1 MHIDTRVARF
11 DAAPG
16 DPYRPTSTPI
26 YQTATFGQDS
36 ASEFGEYDYSRSGNP
51 TRTVLEAKLADLE
64 GGTIGFALASG
75 MAALSVLLRSVLAP
89 SADTDSHA
97 GWLLVGADLYGGTTR
112 LIEKL
117 VAPLGVCVRS
127 VDTTDL
133 AATSAAL
140 DELQGRRGRGLVLL
154 ETPSNPLLRVT
165 DLRAVARLAKQ
176 AGALLAVDN
185 TALSP
190 YFQRPLEH
198 GADIVVHSGTKH
210 LGGHGD
216 VTAGVLVTKDKDVAG
231 GLAFLQNAEGI
242 ALGPFESWLLLRGI
256 KTLGVRVAQEAR
268 NAMEVALFL
277 ARKLGPQ
284 NVFYPGLESHQGHL
298 LQKSQASGFG
308 QLISFRAGDAPSAK
322 AICEATRLFT
332 IAVSFGSTNS
342 TISMPCRMS
351 HASVPDEAIAAGRVA
366 ALPGDL
372 VRLSIGLESPR
383 DLICDLEAA
392 MGELPVVVDQLGALD
407 LLAVRGDG

>member
-1 MHIDTRVARF
+1 MHIDTRVARL

-26 YQTATFGQDS
+26 YQTATFGQAS
-36 ASEFGEYDYSRSGNP
+36 ASEFGQYDYSRSGNP

-64 GGTIGFALASG
+64 GGRSGFALASG
-75 MAALSVLLRSVLAP
+75 MAALSVMLRSVLAP
-89 SADTDSHA
+89 SAGSKTQA

-117 VAPLGVCVRS
+117 VAPLGVEVRS

-133 AATSAAL
+133 SATSAAL
-140 DELQGRRGRGLVLL
+140 DEPQGRRGRGLVLL
-154 ETPSNPLLRVT
+154 ETPSNPLLRIT

-216 VTAGVLVTKDKDVAG
+216 VTAGVLVTKDKDIAEG
-231 GLAFLQNAEGI
+231 IAFLQNAEGI

-268 NAMEVALFL
+268 NALEVALFL
-277 ARKLGPQ
+277 AQKLGTE
-284 NVFYPGLESHQGHL
+284 NVFYPGLESHPGHR
-298 LQKSQASGFG
+298 LQESQASGFG
-308 QLISFRAGDAPSAK
+308 QLISFRAGDAASAK

-332 IAVSFGSTNS
+332 ITVSFGSTNS

-351 HASVPDEAIAAGRVA
+351 HASIPDEAIAAGRVA
-366 ALPGDL
+366 ALPADL
-372 VRLSIGLESPR
+372 VRLSIGLENPR
-383 DLICDLEAA
+383 DLIRDLEAA
-392 MGELPVVVDQLGALD
+392 MGELPVVVDKLGALD
-407 LLAVRGDG
+407 LGAVQGDG

>member
-1 MHIDTRVARF
+1 MHIDTKVARF

-26 YQTATFGQDS
+26 YQTATFGQAS

-64 GGTIGFALASG
+64 GGQSGFALASG
-75 MAALSVLLRSVLAP
+75 MAALSVLLRSVLAL
-89 SADTDSHA
+89 SAGPDTRA

-117 VAPLGVCVRS
+117 VAPLGVEVRS

-133 AATSAAL
+133 VATSAAL
-140 DELQGRRGRGLVLL
+140 TELRSRPGPGLVLL

-165 DLRAVARLAKQ
+165 DLGAIARLVKE

-216 VTAGVLVTKDKDVAG
+216 VTAGVLVTSNKVVAG
-231 GLAFLQNAEGI
+231 GIAFLQNAEGI

-268 NAMEVALFL
+268 NAQEVALFL
-277 ARKLGPQ
+277 AQKIGSK
-284 NVFYPGLESHQGHL
+284 NVFYPGLESHPGHF

-308 QLISFRAGDAPSAK
+308 QLISFRAGDATSAK
-322 AICEATRLFT
+322 TICEATRLFT

-351 HASVPDEAIAAGRVA
+351 HASVPGAAIAAGRVA
-366 ALPGDL
+366 ALPEDL
-372 VRLSIGLESPR
+372 VRLSIGLENPR
-383 DLICDLEAA
+383 DLIRDLEAA
-392 MGELPVVVDQLGALD
+392 MNDLPVVVGEFGSHELR
-407 LLAVRGDG
+407 AVRPNT